1 MKTIK
6 FEDLVK
12 EFDEMFRQSEDY
24 AKGFKTMVDANICK
38 LLLERHPNAG
48 PNATTADLVSESEMA
63 KIVRE
68 AEAMTEAYM
77 KSMIEQGA
85 RRAYHRLVS
94 APEPPVT
101 KQ

>member
-6 FEDLVK
+6 FEELLK
-12 EFDEMFRQSEDY
+12 EFDEMTRQTEEY
-24 AKGFKTMVDANICK
+24 AKAYNAMVDANICK
-38 LLLERHPNAG
+38 LMLERYPNAD
-48 PNATTADLVSESEMA
+48 PNATIADLVDNNERPEIIRA
-63 KIVRE
+63 
-68 AEAMTEAYM
+68 AEATTEAYM

-85 RRAYHRLVS
+85 RRAYHRIVS